1 MKVFLSISTLNFWWF
16 SALFLN
22 VLEGKEWDLKFTK
35 MCFFWNIGLISN
47 GEFLALVILK
57 IIITIKPE

>member
-1 MKVFLSISTLNFWWF
+1 MKVFLAISTLNFWWF

-35 MCFFWNIGLISN
+35 MCFFWNIN
-47 GEFLALVILK
+47 KRFV
-57 IIITIKPE
+57 